1 MPEKEIT
8 IDTGEGQM
16 NTFIVHP
23 DEDGP
28 HPVILFFDGR
38 SGKERRTPPNGEKN
52 CCLWILGHAAK
63 SLLSSCNRICFRWN
77 R

>member
-1 MPEKEIT
+1 MPGKEIT

-28 HPVILFFDGR
+28 HPVILFGNIITKRF
-38 SGKERRTPPNGEKN
+38 SKF
-52 CCLWILGHAAK
+52 LY
-63 SLLSSCNRICFRWN
+63 
-77 R
+77 